1 MKEIKI
7 FMNEY
12 LFIANLLL
20 FLCYMQSNLIMFRL
34 LFISSCIFFLIFS
47 LTGETISLDTVIFN
61 FLFTIINT
69 ILVIPLIK
77 RLVPP
82 EFTKEQKE
90 IFRSHFRNYLSP
102 IELNVLLTSARRK
115 IYRVTTKVVKLG
127 NDFSSLYFVAKIGK
141 RCKVEMKTKKRK
153 FELTEYS
160 WIGVPEYLNV
170 ISKKESLSQALKDY
184 DTGDWGVN
192 MQVFVDS
199 YDIVNENLSFDQAS
213 ETKDFGI
220 SMSKDLNPE
229 DSQVIIYEF
238 ELNNIEKIFSD
249 SHYGTAIMRGLH
261 SRWLKYCSD
270 IVKKVDATNIEK
282 QNTTNLSLSISAGYN
297 PKNFQSQPKKNLL
310 KANISEE
317 DLTIHEEIEALNN
330 SNN

>member
-1 MKEIKI
+1 
-7 FMNEY
+7 MNEY

-34 LFISSCIFFLIFS
+34 LFISSCVFFLIFS
-47 LTGETISLDTVIFN
+47 LTGDTISLDTVIFN

-69 ILVIPLIK
+69 ILVLPLIK

-82 EFTKEQKE
+82 HFSKEQKE
-90 IFRSHFRNYLSP
+90 IFKSHFRNYLSP
-102 IELNVLLTSARRK
+102 IELNVLLSSARRK

-170 ISKKESLSQALKDY
+170 ISKKESLSQALKEY
-184 DTGDWGVN
+184 DTGDWGVS
-192 MQVFVDS
+192 MQVYVDTI
-199 YDIVNENLSFDQAS
+199 DIVNDNISFELGGESRDL
-213 ETKDFGI
+213 GI
-220 SMSKDLNPE
+220 SVSKEINPE
-229 DSQVIIYEF
+229 DSQIVIYEF
-238 ELNNIEKIFSD
+238 ELNNIDKIFSD
-249 SHYGTAIMRGLH
+249 THYGIAIMRGLH

-270 IVKKVDATNIEK
+270 IVKKVDATNVEK
-282 QNTTNLSLSISAGYN
+282 QNATNMSLSISAGYN
-297 PKNFQSQPKKNLL
+297 PKMFAMPPKKNSFRTS
-310 KANISEE
+310 ISEE
-317 DLTIHEEIEALNN
+317 DLTIHDEIEALNN
-330 SNN
+330 SNI